1 VQHLRAVAFRV
12 DASSDIGGGH
22 AMRCLTLAQ
31 ALRARGAEPH
41 FFVNP
46 AFAATVPAAAE
57 AGFPLHVVEGGAD
70 FAAALGATLGDG
82 VDLAIFDHYGL
93 AKADQIK
100 VRGHARHVAVIDD
113 LANRAH
119 DADLLLDQTVGRL
132 ARSYAGLV
140 PSHCRMLV
148 GPLYALLRPE
158 FAAMRPAS
166 LARRAHVMRRGR
178 LLVSMGLTDV
188 GGITGELVT
197 RLSRQTFPERI
208 DVLLADSAP
217 SSPVVAAV
225 AARDPRVRVYS
236 PLEADVARLM
246 TEADIAIGSA
256 GTTSWER
263 CCLGLPSIII
273 ALASNQALVIAELP
287 ARGAALLAESPD
299 EAVAQCEALAR
310 DGELYGRLAGRSA
323 DLVDGLGADRVADA
337 LMALSQAEAE
347 GSPPR

>member
-1 VQHLRAVAFRV
+1 
-12 DASSDIGGGH
+12 
-22 AMRCLTLAQ
+22 MRCLTLAE
-31 ALRARGAEPH
+31 ALRARGAQPH
-41 FFVNP
+41 FFVNQ
-46 AFAATVPAAAE
+46 AFAQTVPLAIE
-57 AGFPLHVVEGGAD
+57 AGFPLHVVQGGDD
-70 FAAALGATLGDG
+70 FATALGKTLGDG

-113 LANRAH
+113 LANRPL

-132 ARSYAGLV
+132 AHSYAGLV

-166 LARRAHVMRRGR
+166 LARRAQVMRRGR

-208 DVLLADSAP
+208 DVLLADAAP

-236 PLEADVARLM
+236 PLEADVASLM

-263 CCLGLPSIII
+263 CCLGLPSVII
-273 ALASNQALVIAELP
+273 ARASNQALVIAELP
-287 ARGAALLAESPD
+287 ARGAALLAASPD
-299 EAVAQCEALAR
+299 AAVAECEALAR
-310 DGELYGRLAGRSA
+310 DEALYGRLAGRSA

-337 LMALSQAEAE
+337 LIALSQAEAA